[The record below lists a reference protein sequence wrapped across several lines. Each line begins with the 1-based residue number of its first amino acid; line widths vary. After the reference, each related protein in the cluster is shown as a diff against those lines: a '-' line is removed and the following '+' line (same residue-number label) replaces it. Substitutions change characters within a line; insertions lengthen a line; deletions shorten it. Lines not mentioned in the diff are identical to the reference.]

1 VARHDRFD
9 VFQDLT
15 IQTVER
21 DQGEVTAHVLDTAGA
36 EHWIRFRFDDLAAAD
51 THEATLLAWSVAG
64 TRLTYV
70 RADNRGLLIDD
81 EELFRRA
88 YGDGLISG

>member
-1 VARHDRFD
+1 VAGNDRFD

-15 IQTVER
+15 INGVER
-21 DQGEVTAHVLDTAGA
+21 SGCEVTARVLDTTQAD
-36 EHWIRFRFDDLAAAD
+36 HWIRFRFDEPAAAD
-51 THEATLLAWSVAG
+51 THEATLLGWQVAG

-70 RADNRGLLIDD
+70 RTGSRGLLVDD

-88 YGDGLISG
+88 YGDEPSTW

>member
-1 VARHDRFD
+1 MARDDRFD

-21 DQGEVTAHVLDTAGA
+21 ADCEVTARVLDTAGDD
-36 EHWIRFRFDDLAAAD
+36 HWIRFRFDDLAAAD
-51 THEATLLAWSVAG
+51 AHEATLLAWNVAG

-70 RADNRGLLIDD
+70 RAETRGLLIDD

-88 YGDGLISG
+88 YGDGLMRG

>member
-1 VARHDRFD
+1 VARHERFD

-15 IQTVER
+15 INGVER
-21 DQGEVTAHVLDTAGA
+21 VGCEVTARVLDNVLAD
-36 EHWIRFRFDDLAAAD
+36 HWIRFRFDEPAAAD
-51 THEATLLAWSVAG
+51 SHEATLLSWQVAG

-70 RADNRGLLIDD
+70 RAGHRGLLVDD

-88 YGDGLISG
+88 YGDEPSNW

>member
-1 VARHDRFD
+1 MARRDRFD

-15 IQTVER
+15 IRGVER
-21 DQGEVTAHVLDTAGA
+21 DASEVTAHVLDVSGA
-36 EHWIRFRFDDLAAAD
+36 EHWIRFRFDDPGAAD
-51 THEATLLAWSVAG
+51 AHEATLLAWNVAH

-70 RADNRGLLIDD
+70 RSASRGLLVDD

-88 YGDGLISG
+88 YGDDLSSW